1 MREGWRCGLF
11 DLYEPGGSSRPVW
24 MLGLSQPD
32 YGLGMPVEGELWDG
46 RDEHRTLGHGPAHW
60 VAPWAV
66 SDASVY
72 PGAG

>member
-1 MREGWRCGLF
+1 MASSTFTSLAVARGQSGCWDCLDLTTCG
-11 DLYEPGGSSRPVW
+11 DWGC
-24 MLGLSQPD
+24 LGKGD
-32 YGLGMPVEGELWDG
+32 LWDG
-46 RDEHRTLGHGPAHW
+46 RAERRTLGHGPAHW